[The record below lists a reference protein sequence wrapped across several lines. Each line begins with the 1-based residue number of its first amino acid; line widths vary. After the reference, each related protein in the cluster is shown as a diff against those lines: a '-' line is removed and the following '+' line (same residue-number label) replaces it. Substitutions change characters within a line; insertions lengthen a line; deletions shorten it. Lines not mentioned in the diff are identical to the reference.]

1 MFHFHMKNMYT
12 YILTHIFRFWFPEMK
27 IILQSIFKWYIMIQF
42 WQFSIFHTSS
52 CKPMLH
58 WAARHSTL
66 YVDGYTLYFYMV
78 FMFYSL
84 PPMYSG
90 MYVYLLL
97 KLRAKGDMK
106 ISCDNKG
113 RCNVSNKLSYQ
124 QCEFSDHWQI
134 FCTMYA

>member
-1 MFHFHMKNMYT
+1 MYDVKSVEEFWVNLYKNKFSKE
-12 YILTHIFRFWFPEMK
+12 IL
-27 IILQSIFKWYIMIQF
+27 IIVWLKNNCNKTFDFKNKLNLGRITKF
-42 WQFSIFHTSS
+42 LNLKKS
-52 CKPMLH
+52 
-58 WAARHSTL
+58 
-66 YVDGYTLYFYMV
+66 FYMV